1 MYLPLQ
7 IPLFVFTNATT
18 LQCGWVQFWT
28 SPSLDVKTVTRCS
41 HDMSPLL
48 HLHVIQSGTNHWAP
62 SKYVLAFSSWH
73 ETSKRQ
79 KNQTKSIKC
88 SHEARPRKSRFL
100 AIYRLPLSLKLRLI
114 NPSMSDR
121 SNAPSL
127 TNFLQMTFSLEIT
140 TQAPLIVT
148 FKIGC

>member
-18 LQCGWVQFWT
+18 LHFGWVQFST
-28 SPSLDVKTVTRCS
+28 SPSLDVKKVTRCS

-73 ETSKRQ
+73 EISKRQ

-88 SHEARPRKSRFL
+88 LREARPRKSRFL

-127 TNFLQMTFSLEIT
+127 TNILQMTFSLEIT
-140 TQAPLIVT
+140 TQAPLIVS

>member
-7 IPLFVFTNATT
+7 IPLFVTT
-18 LQCGWVQFWT
+18 LHFGWVQFST
-28 SPSLDVKTVTRCS
+28 SPSLDVKKVTRCS

-73 ETSKRQ
+73 EISKRQ

-88 SHEARPRKSRFL
+88 LREARPRKSRFL

-127 TNFLQMTFSLEIT
+127 TNILQMTFSLEIT
-140 TQAPLIVT
+140 TQAPLIVS